1 MSQAK
6 DRELLRR
13 LEMIARVKP
22 SPESTARAM
31 DHARQALLDAAQVPA
46 TEPESA
52 SKTHYIKWRPLTQV
66 AVAAMVMAAISI
78 GIVVWK
84 GSFNQPSDRGVAR
97 RTNPITIDQRLA
109 NLERLKLEAGQIQK
123 LAALADTVGLL
134 NMLETAQPA
143 NQQIIAKYLGDLAGP
158 EAVPALSRLAVKWT
172 GPAMANPFILATSQ
186 IQTRLASAI
195 ASEPIKQDPISVA
208 PKTGPSLLNGRV
220 TDLGTGDPIAGA
232 AVSVSGSG
240 TFETRTNAQGVY
252 SFNTLNPEGYYRV
265 QVTAPG
271 YLGLT
276 SFKEMPR
283 VSLSESK
290 AMTQDVQLRKGCLV
304 TVHVVDQT
312 GQPVKDVSVT
322 ASWLGSDH
330 DNVVGHQGI
339 TDTDGQSLVGAVE
352 TSEIEYM
359 VTAMHP
365 DFAPQRAS
373 IKCSDPLIDHSLEIT
388 LTPGQNVPAY
398 AEYSDHVAAEGVM
411 IIARPEWWHSTLEPP
426 SQTVGS
432 DGRFTL
438 TSVASQTYRL
448 FARFSQENGSS
459 YELEVAQKTLPLA
472 DGDLLLLTLPQ
483 ASPPVTESVIGTIRW
498 VDNLKPESLDILA
511 YTATQPDEGPAATQY
526 SQTTLNDNLDAFE
539 IKDLVPGLYNLS
551 FRGTNVRP
559 VLVPDVS
566 TSDDSLIVTLEYV
579 PTPTLK
585 GAILRADTGAPIKN
599 FTLALRKQLDLPNL
613 LVYADKRLYRPMA
626 DNEAGQFDIELPG
639 TGTYQALI
647 QSPGYVP
654 VTKMLEITGDD
665 RELVLNMRQGGTIM
679 GRVQDI
685 HGQDITGA
693 SVTVTSQTSDS
704 SAIKVVT
711 ENGQFSVSTIPEGL
725 AKLRI
730 SHPDHGSLDIED
742 LDVVQ
747 GITLDLSLITLNIGA
762 TIQGYVLDN
771 AGLPVPRAMLIVED
785 GSQDTSRASRLATV
799 TTDDTGYYQISG
811 LPSDLCYVTRR
822 DPATHTG
829 VVRRSLIGEK
839 ETTYEL
845 DFGVGPQVTGRLA
858 EATGEL
864 VANTRLLLSHPTNPA
879 SLLFQS
885 YTQTDGAGLFT
896 FAGIPAGHYGIYRQ
910 LPGTT
915 AWTQVTTFDMLH
927 DDMDLGL
934 IPPKTAKIRVSLIS
948 GSNVVTTGWRILLQ
962 QGQSLWLQSPFL
974 KQVDQPEEG
983 DSRYLLDQV
992 LPGDYCVIAQRNDS
1006 SQSVRLPVTMLPDG
1020 TDQDLIIELPAGHIA
1035 MSGRIDNVSNEALI
1049 LFNQDKTLVMPIQEQ
1064 DGRYRLSGIPAGDY
1078 VISNAFLGDMAP
1090 LEAFTLTADT
1100 KALELSIDTQQW
1112 ISTGQGLIG
1121 VQVAGQ
1127 DGLPLM
1133 SAEAWLTNE
1142 TGTLTPLL
1150 RTDSELIFIA
1160 PIGPYTLTVSHDGF
1174 ETQSENVTIESNAQ
1188 IALYPERSV
1197 ISVRL
1202 NTKRN
1207 PLKMP

>member
-31 DHARQALLDAAQVPA
+31 DRARQALLDAAQVPA
-46 TEPESA
+46 TEPEPA
-52 SKTHYIKWRPLTQV
+52 FKTRYIKWRPLTQV
-66 AVAAMVMAAISI
+66 AVAALVMAAFSI

-84 GSFNQPSDRGVAR
+84 GYFNQPSSRGVAR
-97 RTNPITIDQRLA
+97 HTNPGTINQRLA

-143 NQQIIAKYLGDLAGP
+143 SQQLIAKVLGDLAGP

-172 GPAMANPFILATSQ
+172 GPAMANPFTLATSQ
-186 IQTRLASAI
+186 IQTRLASAV
-195 ASEPIKQDPISVA
+195 ASETVKQDPISVA
-208 PKTGPSLLNGRV
+208 PMTEPSLLNGQV
-220 TDLGTGDPIAGA
+220 TDLVTGDPIAGA
-232 AVSVSGSG
+232 VVSVSGTG
-240 TFETRTNAQGVY
+240 TSETRTNAQGVY
-252 SFNTLNPEGYYRV
+252 SFNELNPEGYYRV
-265 QVTAPG
+265 QVTALG

-276 SFKEMPR
+276 SVKEMPL
-283 VSLSESK
+283 VSLRESN
-290 AMTQDVQLRKGCLV
+290 ATTQDVQLRKGCLV
-304 TVHVVDQT
+304 AVHVVDQT
-312 GQPVKDVSVT
+312 GLPVKDVSVT

-352 TSEIEYM
+352 ASEIEYL

-365 DFAPQRAS
+365 DFVPQHAS
-373 IKCSDPLIDHSLEIT
+373 VKCSDPLIDHSLEMT
-388 LTPGQNVPAY
+388 LAPGQTVPAY

-426 SQTVGS
+426 SQTVGP

-472 DGDLLLLTLPQ
+472 DGDRLLLTLPQ
-483 ASPPVTESVIGTIRW
+483 ASPPVTESVMGTIQW
-498 VDNLKPESLDILA
+498 VDNVKPESLDILA
-511 YTATQPDEGPAATQY
+511 YTATQPDEGPATTQY
-526 SQTTLNDNLDAFE
+526 SQTTLDDHLDSFE

-551 FRGTNVRP
+551 FRGTNVRA
-559 VLVPDVS
+559 VFVPDVS
-566 TSDDSLIVTLEYV
+566 TSDDSLIVALEYV

-585 GAILRADTGAPIKN
+585 GAVLRADSGAPIKN

-613 LVYADKRLYRPMA
+613 LIYTDKRLYRPMA

-639 TGTYQALI
+639 IGTYQALI

-654 VTKMLEITGDD
+654 VTKMLEITGQD
-665 RELVLNMRQGGTIM
+665 RELILNMRQGGTIM

-693 SVTVTSQTSDS
+693 LVTVTSQTSDS
-704 SAIKVVT
+704 SSIKTVT
-711 ENGQFSVSTIPEGL
+711 ENGQFAVSTVPEGL
-725 AKLRI
+725 ARLRI
-730 SHPDHGSLDIED
+730 SHPEHGSQDIED

-771 AGLPVPRAMLIVED
+771 AGLPVPRAMLIVEN
-785 GSQDTSRASRLATV
+785 GSQDMSRAARRLTTV
-799 TTDDTGYYQISG
+799 TTDDTGYYQVSG

-822 DPATHTG
+822 NPATHTG
-829 VVRRSLIGEK
+829 VVRRSLIGQK

-864 VANTRLLLSHPTNPA
+864 VTNTRLLLSHPTNPA

-885 YTQTDGAGLFT
+885 YTQTDSEGLFT

-915 AWTQVTTFDMLH
+915 AWTQVTTFNMLH
-927 DDMDLGL
+927 DDMELGL
-934 IPPKTAKIRVSLIS
+934 IPPRTTNIRVSLIS
-948 GSNVVTTGWRILLQ
+948 GSDVVTTGWRVLLQ
-962 QGQSLWLQSPFL
+962 QGQALWLQSPFL
-974 KQVDQPEEG
+974 KQVDQPEDG

-992 LPGDYCVIAQRNDS
+992 LPGDYCVIAQKNDG
-1006 SQSVRLPVTMLPDG
+1006 SQSVRLPVTLLPNG
-1020 TDQDLIIELPAGHIA
+1020 TDQDLIIELPTGHIA
-1035 MSGRIDNVSNEALI
+1035 MSGRIDNVSNETLI
-1049 LFNQDKTLVMPIQEQ
+1049 LFNQDRTLVMPIQEQ

-1078 VISNAFLGDMAP
+1078 VISNALLGDMAP

-1100 KALELSIDTQQW
+1100 EALELSIDTQQW

-1142 TGTLTPLL
+1142 AGTLTPLL

-1197 ISVRL
+1197 ISIRL
-1202 NTKRN
+1202 NTNKTH
-1207 PLKMP
+1207 